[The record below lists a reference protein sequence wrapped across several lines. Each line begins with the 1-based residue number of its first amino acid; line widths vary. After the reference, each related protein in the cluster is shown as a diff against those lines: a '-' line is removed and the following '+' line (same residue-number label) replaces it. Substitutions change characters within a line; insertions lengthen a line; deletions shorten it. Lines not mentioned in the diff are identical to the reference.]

1 MTPDNLILALDVPSD
16 QEALQWVDRLHGKV
30 GYFKIGLQLFTAY
43 GPNLV
48 REVRQRGGRVFL
60 DLKLHDIPHTVA
72 KAVES
77 AGPLDL
83 SFLTLHALG
92 GRTMLVEAA
101 QAASAFPGLQLLA
114 VTVLT
119 SLSDGELDELGF
131 DHSTFGQVALL
142 SRLARDS
149 GIRGL
154 VCSPLEV
161 AIIRR
166 EIPDAILVTPGVRPA
181 GSPSDDQTRIAT
193 PQEALASGSSHV
205 VIGRPIL
212 KAPDPEALVA
222 SLLAS

>member
-1 MTPDNLILALDVPSD
+1 
-16 QEALQWVDRLHGKV
+16 
-30 GYFKIGLQLFTAY
+30 
-43 GPNLV
+43 
-48 REVRQRGGRVFL
+48 
-60 DLKLHDIPHTVA
+60 
-72 KAVES
+72 
-77 AGPLDL
+77 
-83 SFLTLHALG
+83 
-92 GRTMLVEAA
+92 MLVEAA